1 MERVLIRL
9 TVLTAAV
16 QGDLLATDAKQ
27 VTDKFALFL
36 MNSFKRKNS
45 LFPFLTVRV
54 RLLQMSMN
62 ATVTRV

>member
-9 TVLTAAV
+9 TISTAVV

-27 VTDKFALFL
+27 VTDKCQLFL

-45 LFPFLTVRV
+45 LFPFLSVRV

-62 ATVTRV
+62 ATVTLV